1 MRIKR
6 YFAADIKQAIRMV
19 REELGPDAVILSNRK
34 VDGGV
39 EIVAARDFD
48 EQNLMESGK
57 QGADSISLAPAQR
70 GRTEARRRTDDTFEA
85 AMGAAYRG
93 IKPDPVETGS
103 GPGPGSSASGRF
115 SRSSPMPATGRVR
128 HPGIGDGPQE
138 APVSSGGGT
147 RHRTDAVFRHSEG
160 GAGDRFME
168 GVGSS
173 TDDTWIERN
182 GFVDNPLRQRR
193 TDTTPDPRQTSAK
206 TVNRSASLSQAQSI
220 LESRARLLLQEGQD
234 QFVRVIQQELRLM
247 RNMLDGH
254 LGETGWQQAANRSPL
269 RMELLR
275 RFSHMGFSKRLTLDL
290 IRHVSH
296 SIDTDTDIINDAE
309 QQTQQSGECHQCA
322 IDVDTA
328 IEDVGKL
335 LGKLLPLVQ
344 EDLLETGGI
353 VALVGPT
360 GVGKT
365 TTIAKLAARFRMKHG
380 PREIA
385 LVTTDNYRIG
395 AYEQLTTYG
404 RILDVPVR
412 IASGLDELHQHL
424 DTFYDRK
431 LVLIDTAGMGPRDF
445 RLMEQINL
453 FKRVSIPIKSCLVLS
468 AASQLRTMQEAMDA
482 FQGFSPDSCI
492 LTKIDEAAQAGVSL
506 SVVIENRLPVA
517 FICDGQQVPE
527 DLHHARKAMILNWCL
542 RYDETQDTETHRPFS
557 YEDWIIHTNV

>member
-48 EQNLMESGK
+48 EQNLMEGGK
-57 QGADSISLAPAQR
+57 QGADSISPAPAQR

-93 IKPDPVETGS
+93 IKPDPVEAGS

-115 SRSSPMPATGRVR
+115 SRSSPMSATGRVR

-138 APVSSGGGT
+138 TPVSS
-147 RHRTDAVFRHSEG
+147 FSS
-160 GAGDRFME
+160 
-168 GVGSS
+168 GSS
-173 TDDTWIERN
+173 RLSSPADDARIERG
-182 GFVDNPLRQRR
+182 GFVGNPLRQRR
-193 TDTTPDPRQTSAK
+193 ADADSDPRHAPTKSA
-206 TVNRSASLSQAQSI
+206 NRPAPLGQAQSI
-220 LESRARLLLQEGQD
+220 LESRDRFPPEGQD

-254 LGETGWQQAANRSPL
+254 LGETGWQQVASRSPL

-275 RFSHMGFSKRLTLDL
+275 RFSGMGFSKRLILDL
-290 IRHVSH
+290 AQQVSN
-296 SIDTDTDIINDAE
+296 S
-309 QQTQQSGECHQCA
+309 

-328 IEDVGKL
+328 IEDAGEL
-335 LGKLLPLVQ
+335 LGKILPLAQ

-385 LVTTDNYRIG
+385 LVTTDNYRIA

-431 LVLIDTAGMGPRDF
+431 LVLIDTAGMGPRDL

-482 FQGFSPDSCI
+482 FQGFSPESCI
-492 LTKIDEAAQAGVSL
+492 LTKIDEAAQAGASL
-506 SVVIENRLPVA
+506 SAVIENRLPVA
-517 FICDGQQVPE
+517 FVCDGQQVPE
-527 DLHHARKAMILNWCL
+527 DLHHARKGMILDWCL
-542 RYDETQDTETHRPFS
+542 SYDDTRDTETHRPFS
-557 YEDWIIHTNV
+557 YEDWIIHANV